1 MGLDYEGFYDA
12 KYYRSNDDIH
22 CYFLS
27 IDIQIFNTYIY
38 IYMSCIYYNGFDF
51 IYVVILDIQ

>member
-1 MGLDYEGFYDA
+1 MMLNIIDLMMIY
-12 KYYRSNDDIH
+12 IVI
-22 CYFLS
+22 FLS
-27 IDIQIFNTYIY
+27 IDIQYIYVY

>member
-22 CYFLS
+22 CYFFKYRYS
-27 IDIQIFNTYIY
+27 IHICIY

>member
-1 MGLDYEGFYDA
+1 MLNIIDLMMIY
-12 KYYRSNDDIH
+12 IVI
-22 CYFLS
+22 FLS
-27 IDIQIFNTYIY
+27 IDIQYIYVY

>member
-1 MGLDYEGFYDA
+1 MMLNIIDLMMIYIVIFF
-12 KYYRSNDDIH
+12 KYRYSIH
-22 CYFLS
+22 
-27 IDIQIFNTYIY
+27 

>member
-27 IDIQIFNTYIY
+27 IDIQYIYVY

>member
-1 MGLDYEGFYDA
+1 MMLNIIDLMMIY
-12 KYYRSNDDIH
+12 IVI
-22 CYFLS
+22 FLS
-27 IDIQIFNTYIY
+27 IDIQYIYVYIY